1 MKIKTKLLWGF
12 STQPLL
18 ILLFIVISWYQLSSF
33 NKMNDLYVVEN
44 ERDAHVKKIQKS
56 VKDEAILLRNLFLL
70 NNKQAI
76 EQEMRTLQVTI
87 QSVNQD
93 LHMLE
98 DIPMSDEQSR
108 MVEDMKNANLKY
120 HAYLEDVLELIRQG
134 QEDTAIRLIQST
146 GPQLQNEF
154 FQTVTTLYN
163 YTDSLLNTRLS
174 SIVNG
179 FNKQLLGGII
189 LSLIV
194 LVVGLSFVYR
204 SIWTTANRL
213 KKVSSLMTSVA
224 NGSAGLDTNIEV
236 LSNDE
241 IDDVARSFNRM
252 TQSLE
257 EQLAKEQN
265 LNKKTEE
272 QAWIKSNLAD
282 ITTNLTGVHDLQAF
296 ARTFLSKVVPLL
308 DSCQAVFYVRGTD
321 EQNNRPLL
329 QLLASYASIEQ
340 NHHSTTYRFGEGIVG
355 QAALDNSPILLSD
368 VPPDYMRVSSGV
380 GDGSP
385 LNIYV
390 LPISYEEEVKA
401 VIEIASFKQFS
412 LIQQSFLDQLV
423 VNAGCILENALG
435 RLRLSDLLQK
445 SQVLTEELQVQSEE
459 LQSQQEELR
468 VSNEELE
475 EQTQSL
481 KQSEEKLQA
490 QQEELEQ
497 TNAELRDKAEM
508 LEIQNKKHEVTNK
521 EVERARAELEEK
533 AKQLTLSSQYKSE
546 FLANMSHELRTPLNS
561 LLLLSKLL
569 ADNQGGNL
577 SDKQIQFAKTI
588 YSSGYDL
595 LNLIND
601 ILDLAKIESGKMDV
615 NPSKVLIKNLAEM
628 VEISFSPIALEK
640 KIDFNVVLD
649 ENLPSFIFSDEQR
662 LQQVL
667 QNLLSNAFKFTNKGE
682 VSLHIGLHE
691 HDGTTNEIIYTFS
704 VTDTGI
710 GIPKEKQELIFQA
723 FHQADGTTSRKYG
736 GTGLGLSIC
745 REIASLLGGEIVVES
760 FEGQGS
766 TFTLYVRDY
775 QEIGKIND
783 NDKDIRLEL
792 DEVAVTL
799 DQMIDDQLHENIEPV
814 PMKLVQPLRQ
824 QLGSSIKRLLI
835 VDDDVKQRNHLME
848 FIGDKD
854 VIITAVSTASEARE
868 ALKVS
873 QFDFMVFDVCLTDT
887 TGFDLLDQIKFNQL
901 HEHMKIFIYTSKD
914 LTSKEETELKK
925 YAHTI
930 IIKDSYSPQRL
941 LEELELFLNTSSE
954 MVSIDVMDEHE
965 RVKQT
970 IGLKGKK
977 ILLVDDDVRNVFAL
991 TNVLETYGMKVLFAE
1006 NGIEGIEEL
1015 ERSADIE
1022 LVLMD
1027 IMMPEMDGYEAM
1039 QSIRAN
1045 PQFHNLPIIAL
1056 TAKAMKEDREKCID
1070 AGASDYITKPVNPEQ
1085 LISLI
1090 KVWLV

>member
-1 MKIKTKLLWGF
+1 MKIKTKLLLGF

-18 ILLFIVISWYQLSSF
+18 ILFFIVISWYQLSSF

-44 ERDAHVKKIQKS
+44 ERDAHVKKIQES

-70 NNKQAI
+70 NDKQAI

-93 LHMLE
+93 LHLLE
-98 DIPMSDEQSR
+98 DIPMSDEQRR

-146 GPQLQNEF
+146 GPLLQNEF
-154 FQTVTTLYN
+154 FQTVTTLSN
-163 YTDSLLNTRLS
+163 YTDSLMNTRLS

-194 LVVGLSFVYR
+194 LVVGISFVYR
-204 SIWTTANRL
+204 SIWTTATRL
-213 KKVSSLMTSVA
+213 KKVSSVMTSVA
-224 NGSAGLDTNIEV
+224 NGSVGLNTNLEV

-241 IDDVARSFNRM
+241 NDDVARSFNRM

-257 EQLAKEQN
+257 EQLTKEQK
-265 LNKKTEE
+265 LNKENEE

-282 ITTNLTGVHDLQAF
+282 ITTNLSGVHDLRAF

-321 EQNNRPLL
+321 EQNNGPWL
-329 QLLASYASIEQ
+329 QSLASYAK
-340 NHHSTTYRFGEGIVG
+340 NHLSTAYRFGEGIVG

-380 GDGSP
+380 GDASP

-423 VNAGCILENALG
+423 VNVGIILENALG

-497 TNAELRDKAEM
+497 TNAELREKAEM
-508 LEIQNKKHEVTNK
+508 LEVQNKKHEVTNK

-533 AKQLTLSSQYKSE
+533 ASHLTLSSQYKSE

-595 LNLIND
+595 LKLIND
-601 ILDLAKIESGKMDV
+601 ILDLAKIESGKMDA

-628 VEISFSPIALEK
+628 VEISFRPIAQEK
-640 KIDFNVVLD
+640 NIDFNVVLD
-649 ENLPSFIFSDEQR
+649 GNLPSYIFSDEQR

-667 QNLLSNAFKFTNKGE
+667 QNLLSNAFKFTDEGE
-682 VSLHIGLHE
+682 VSLHIGLQD
-691 HDGTTNEIIYTFS
+691 DGRTSNEII
-704 VTDTGI
+704 
-710 GIPKEKQELIFQA
+710 
-723 FHQADGTTSRKYG
+723 
-736 GTGLGLSIC
+736 
-745 REIASLLGGEIVVES
+745 
-760 FEGQGS
+760 
-766 TFTLYVRDY
+766 
-775 QEIGKIND
+775 
-783 NDKDIRLEL
+783 
-792 DEVAVTL
+792 
-799 DQMIDDQLHENIEPV
+799 
-814 PMKLVQPLRQ
+814 
-824 QLGSSIKRLLI
+824 
-835 VDDDVKQRNHLME
+835 
-848 FIGDKD
+848 
-854 VIITAVSTASEARE
+854 
-868 ALKVS
+868 
-873 QFDFMVFDVCLTDT
+873 
-887 TGFDLLDQIKFNQL
+887 
-901 HEHMKIFIYTSKD
+901 
-914 LTSKEETELKK
+914 
-925 YAHTI
+925 
-930 IIKDSYSPQRL
+930 
-941 LEELELFLNTSSE
+941 
-954 MVSIDVMDEHE
+954 
-965 RVKQT
+965 
-970 IGLKGKK
+970 
-977 ILLVDDDVRNVFAL
+977 
-991 TNVLETYGMKVLFAE
+991 
-1006 NGIEGIEEL
+1006 
-1015 ERSADIE
+1015 
-1022 LVLMD
+1022 
-1027 IMMPEMDGYEAM
+1027 
-1039 QSIRAN
+1039 
-1045 PQFHNLPIIAL
+1045 
-1056 TAKAMKEDREKCID
+1056 
-1070 AGASDYITKPVNPEQ
+1070 
-1085 LISLI
+1085 
-1090 KVWLV
+1090 